1 MIIVLHKIKAMPIW
15 QRNMYI
21 LWAGVFLTGIG
32 LSMVTPFLSLYI
44 NTLGHYSK
52 NMLSLYSSLAFSG
65 SYLTM
70 AIASPLWGRLA
81 DTKGRKKMIV
91 RAGLA
96 MSVVFLLM
104 SLVTNVWQLILLR
117 AIQGALGGFTSNAN
131 ALIASETPIE
141 RSGYSMGIMMTG
153 TTAGT
158 LLGPLI
164 GGILA
169 DTVGYRFAFTLT
181 GSLIL
186 IATILVIFWVKETFA
201 PKQQQ
206 QPLPRKAVFAMLP
219 YPQVMW
225 GFFITTMM
233 IMAVNQS
240 INPILALFVQELN
253 HNSNNTAFLAGLVAA
268 TPGVASLIFAPQLGR
283 LGDKYGTSKV
293 MLSGFILGVV
303 VFLPMGWVSAV
314 WQLAALR
321 FFVGITDST
330 MMPSIQTLI
339 TKTTPHTV
347 VSRMFAYNQS
357 FQALGSVAGPIIGA
371 IATGLFDYRGVFII
385 SALIIG
391 INGLWF
397 HHNTKS
403 LRKDGIA

>member
-1 MIIVLHKIKAMPIW
+1 MNKIKTMPVW

-21 LWAGVFLTGIG
+21 LWIGVFLTGIG

-52 NMLSLYSSLAFSG
+52 SMLSLYSSLAFSG

-70 AIASPLWGRLA
+70 AIASPFWGRLA

-96 MSVVFLLM
+96 MGVAFFLM
-104 SLVTNVWQLILLR
+104 GLVTNVWQLILLR

-131 ALIASETPIE
+131 ALIASETPID

-153 TTAGT
+153 STAGT

-164 GGILA
+164 GGVLA
-169 DTVGYRFAFTLT
+169 DTVGYRFSFTLT
-181 GSLIL
+181 GGLIL
-186 IATILVIFWVKETFA
+186 AATVLVIFWVKEEFS
-201 PKQQQ
+201 PKAKEEQQT
-206 QPLPRKAVFAMLP
+206 LSRKEVFAMLP
-219 YPQVMW
+219 YPRVMW

-240 INPILALFVQELN
+240 INPILALFVQELT
-253 HNSNNTAFLAGLVAA
+253 HNANNTAFLAGLVAA

-293 MLSGFILGVV
+293 MLSGFILGVI

-339 TKTTPHTV
+339 TKTTPHEV

-357 FQALGSVAGPIIGA
+357 FQSLGSVAGPIIGA
-371 IATGLFDYRGVFII
+371 VATGLFDYQGVFII

-397 HHNTKS
+397 HHNTKV
-403 LRKDGIA
+403 LRQDGIA